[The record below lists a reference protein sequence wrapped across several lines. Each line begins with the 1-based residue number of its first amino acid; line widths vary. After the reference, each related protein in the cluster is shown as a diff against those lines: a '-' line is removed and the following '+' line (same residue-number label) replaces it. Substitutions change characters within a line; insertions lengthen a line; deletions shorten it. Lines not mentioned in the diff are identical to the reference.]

1 MIRQI
6 AKAFRLSGL
15 AAFIAILVCGAAG
28 ISGAA
33 ADPVGPTEAE
43 RTVSPAR
50 ARLPGMSGS
59 SGASTADSPGTPTN
73 AAVGKPAEELT
84 LEQAIE
90 VALQN
95 HPKITEAAAD
105 TSAADAR
112 IGEARSYLGPQ
123 LFGTAEYLRSTDNGI
138 GNTSYYDAY
147 GALPRMSGI
156 NHDLPAN
163 DFAQS
168 WDTSNNYVGGLA
180 LSQFLFDFG
189 RRRGLVAQRQ
199 FEAAAAAS
207 DQQLTQLDLIFEVS
221 QRYLGVLEAKQL
233 IRVYGQGVEQR
244 KYHLHEAEV
253 KASAGLRPQLDIYVT
268 RAEVERAQ
276 LNLVSARNSYADAR
290 AGLDNAMGLTD
301 TAPAYH
307 LADVLTYT
315 PVKDDLDSLIKGAL
329 QARPDLKAMQD
340 QLAAMGARITQFKSD
355 YYPTVNAVAGYA
367 GMGTGL
373 PAANNFNAGIVVTW
387 PIFNSFLTTDQIAET
402 KSRQHAIAGA
412 IDDLRQQVILQ
423 VQTAFLDWEAAL
435 QRIQFAQHALQASS
449 VELELAE
456 RRYEAGLADVVELED
471 AQRHYTDD
479 DAAYA
484 NALYGFAISKAAV
497 DQATARSLA
506 KS

>member
-1 MIRQI
+1 MRQI
-6 AKAFRLSGL
+6 AQAIRLSGL
-15 AAFIAILVCGAAG
+15 AAFISILVCGTAG

-33 ADPVGPTEAE
+33 ADPVDPPRAQRTAAPAE
-43 RTVSPAR
+43 
-50 ARLPGMSGS
+50 ARLPGANGFSV
-59 SGASTADSPGTPTN
+59 APAADSAETRTN
-73 AAVGKPAEELT
+73 AAASKPAEELT

-95 HPKITEAAAD
+95 HPKIREAAAD
-105 TSAADAR
+105 TSAAGAR

-123 LFGTAEYLRSTDNGI
+123 LFGMTEYLRSTDNGI
-138 GNTSYYDAY
+138 GNTSYYDPY
-147 GALPRMSGI
+147 GALPRMTGI
-156 NHDLPAN
+156 NHDLAAN
-163 DFAQS
+163 DFEQS
-168 WDTSNNYVGGLA
+168 WDTSNNYAGGLA

-207 DQQLTQLDLIFEVS
+207 DQQLTQLDIIFEVS
-221 QRYLGVLEAKQL
+221 RRYFGVLAAKQL
-233 IRVYGQGVEQR
+233 IRVYEKGVEQR

-268 RAEVERAQ
+268 RAEVERTQ
-276 LNLVSARNSYADAR
+276 LNLVNARNNYADAR
-290 AGLDNAMGLTD
+290 VGLDNAMGLTD
-301 TAPAYH
+301 SAPAYH

-315 PVKDDLDSLIKGAL
+315 QVKDDLDSLIKAAL

-340 QLAAMGARITQFKSD
+340 QLAAMGARVTQFKSD

-387 PIFNSFLTTDQIAET
+387 PIFNSFLTTDQTAET
-402 KSRQHAIAGA
+402 KARQHAIAGA
-412 IDDLRQQVILQ
+412 MDDLRQQVILQ
-423 VQTAFLDWEAAL
+423 VQTAFLDWQASL
-435 QRIQFAQHALQASS
+435 QRIEFAQQALSASS

-456 RRYEAGLADVVELED
+456 KRYQAGLADIVELED

-479 DAAYA
+479 DAAFA
-484 NALYGFAISKAAV
+484 NALYGFALSKAAV
-497 DQATARSLA
+497 DQATARSLD
-506 KS
+506 KL